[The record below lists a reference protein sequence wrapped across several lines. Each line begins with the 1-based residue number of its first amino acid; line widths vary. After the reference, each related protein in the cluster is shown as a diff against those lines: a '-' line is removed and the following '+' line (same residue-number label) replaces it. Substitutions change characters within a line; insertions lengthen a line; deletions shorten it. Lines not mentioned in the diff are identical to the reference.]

1 MAIIKITFDSASVTS
16 KQDADLNHFLVNK
29 QNGRIT
35 GILGGITPSTS
46 NNYISFT
53 SGYVQVYGRRVFV
66 EASTKIAISLDGSAY
81 GYVFLA
87 FDLANNEVTLQ
98 KRENGSTWPT
108 LTQQDLM
115 NGGLLYELPIAR
127 YQKTSSSLSLD
138 TSYEAPYIKSS
149 ETIASEKANAI
160 YSSCVNKYDP
170 LWQSW
175 YSTRTNN
182 TYVFKDITSLKANN
196 GIIYFSWGGGEVMV
210 GAATVGGSGGIAEAR
225 MDGRDYR
232 FSMQLTGSGLYIET
246 PVAGVEPKY
255 VRVIR

>member
-1 MAIIKITFDSASVTS
+1 MALIKITFDSASVTS
-16 KQDADLNHFLVNK
+16 KQDADLNHFLASK
-29 QNGRIT
+29 QNGRVS

-53 SGYVQVYGRRVFV
+53 SGYIQVYGRRVFL
-66 EASTKIAISLDGSAY
+66 EAGTKIAISLDGTAF
-81 GYVFLA
+81 GYVYVA

-98 KRENGSTWPT
+98 KRESSSNWPS
-108 LTQQDLM
+108 LTQEDLM
-115 NGGLLYELPIAR
+115 NGGLLYEFPIAR
-127 YQKTSSSLSLD
+127 YTKTSSSLSLD
-138 TSYEAPYIKSS
+138 TSYASPIIKSAD
-149 ETIASEKANAI
+149 TLASERA
-160 YSSCVNKYDP
+160 YSYYESCVNKYEP

-175 YSTRTNN
+175 YSTKTNN

-225 MDGRDYR
+225 LDGRDYR
-232 FSMQLTGSGLYIET
+232 FSMQLTGSGLYIES
-246 PVAGVEPKY
+246 PVSGVEPKY

>member
-87 FDLANNEVTLQ
+87 FDLANN
-98 KRENGSTWPT
+98 
-108 LTQQDLM
+108 
-115 NGGLLYELPIAR
+115 
-127 YQKTSSSLSLD
+127 
-138 TSYEAPYIKSS
+138 
-149 ETIASEKANAI
+149 
-160 YSSCVNKYDP
+160 
-170 LWQSW
+170 
-175 YSTRTNN
+175 
-182 TYVFKDITSLKANN
+182 
-196 GIIYFSWGGGEVMV
+196 
-210 GAATVGGSGGIAEAR
+210 
-225 MDGRDYR
+225 
-232 FSMQLTGSGLYIET
+232 
-246 PVAGVEPKY
+246 
-255 VRVIR
+255 